1 MTACDLGAI
10 TKPWPVQKRV
20 ARLVAIEFFQQGDM
34 ERKVLNVEPV
44 DMMNRDKIDNL
55 PSMQVD
61 FINTI
66 CSPIYTAFSR
76 FSENAK
82 LHPMVEGVE
91 ANHVEWSALADSKT
105 SAWLSD
111 EEIEDDL

>member
-34 ERKVLNVEPV
+34 ERKVLKVEPV
-44 DMMNRDKIDNL
+44 DMMNREKIDNL

-66 CSPIYTAFSR
+66 CSPIYRAFSQ
-76 FSENAK
+76 FSESR
-82 LHPMVEGVE
+82 LHPMVDGVE
-91 ANHVEWSALADSKT
+91 ANHVEWSSLAESKT
-105 SAWLSD
+105 TAWLSD
-111 EEIEDDL
+111 EEIEDDM